1 MNQPYPWLDP
11 ERHALNQALDDQ
23 RLGHAPMFLG
33 SPGVGKRALA
43 DWLVRRILCLQ
54 PVEGEPC
61 GECHACTLIAN
72 ATHPDL
78 FRLALLEDKS
88 EILVDQVRE
97 FIASLSLTPSIGDR
111 RIGLIVPADRLN
123 RNAANALLKTL
134 EEPSGEVWLVLVT
147 DNEDKLPVTVTSRC
161 QRRYVP
167 VPDPATAMDWL
178 TKRHGDRADRDCQL
192 ALELADGAPLLADAW
207 LSGAGKPCI
216 GQQGRA
222 VGQLQ
227 GQLAVPISPVA
238 VPFGQPVH
246 RRGRVRYRHIAPL
259 AAAGHG
265 HRQLVLVVGHQH
277 QPDFAGRFFQRFQ
290 KRVGRIP
297 VEPIGRHDQTN
308 AAVAYGRRQRKRSD
322 ELAYLVD
329 EDFALVFQ
337 QRESKQIR
345 MRRVGNQRAGM
356 TFAAGFSFDRLQAQD
371 APNQPVGQRALAYA
385 GRAQKHRRMAQPLV
399 VQRLVQRMALRIKPR
414 VRLIHAGTLIP
425 DALPGFRGW
434 PPRPGRYPG
443 WHRPR
448 RIAPGVPA
456 HAPGRPAAR
465 APGTSCA
472 RLRIDPGRLCAA

>member
-147 DNEDKLPVTVTSRC
+147 DNEDNLPVTVTSRC

-178 TKRHGDRADRDCQL
+178 TERHGDRAGRDCQL

-207 LSGAGKPCI
+207 LSGAGLEQGLAIRDGLGAVLTGQADAGVLI
-216 GQQGRA
+216 GQWRETPAESWRWLARFSQLWLHAMLASTPAVLAESPMPRA
-222 VGQLQ
+222 DAG
-227 GQLAVPISPVA
+227 
-238 VPFGQPVH
+238 
-246 RRGRVRYRHIAPL
+246 
-259 AAAGHG
+259 AAE
-265 HRQLVLVVGHQH
+265 VLEQCWKQALEGTRL
-277 QPDFAGRFFQRFQ
+277 AGR
-290 KRVGRIP
+290 P
-297 VEPIGRHDQTN
+297 VRHDWLLQSWLTEW
-308 AAVAYGRRQRKRSD
+308 RK
-322 ELAYLVD
+322 LA
-329 EDFALVFQ
+329 
-337 QRESKQIR
+337 
-345 MRRVGNQRAGM
+345 
-356 TFAAGFSFDRLQAQD
+356 T
-371 APNQPVGQRALAYA
+371 
-385 GRAQKHRRMAQPLV
+385 
-399 VQRLVQRMALRIKPR
+399 
-414 VRLIHAGTLIP
+414 GT
-425 DALPGFRGW
+425 
-434 PPRPGRYPG
+434 
-443 WHRPR
+443 
-448 RIAPGVPA
+448 
-456 HAPGRPAAR
+456 
-465 APGTSCA
+465 
-472 RLRIDPGRLCAA
+472 